1 MASSILRKIVK
12 GLFVLYSIKKLF
24 DKIKSKI
31 ALPKTKA
38 PTPEKQKTDDSKP
51 KIHPW
56 RSCPIGSHWVVT
68 HPLRVPPSKKRPGYI
83 TSRDGHCAD
92 NPYRSKNKVVPDYLS
107 RSEIHKISNEYFS
120 QLTGSPKADAL
131 GFPDGN
137 KYDVFIR
144 GWTKYW
150 NEVLKP
156 SDPLDPDFVKALIAS
171 ESNFKLKPP
180 PPDAGIGGKAHG
192 LMQLTD
198 QTISIID
205 NPKGELRNHLVE
217 FDYKD
222 ISDPVIVICA
232 GIRWLFYKKEF
243 RERKVKENIS
253 WLAAAMEY
261 KAFTKLLE
269 KGDPKA
275 IEQRDVLL
283 MYYERLKK

>member
-150 NEVLKP
+150 NEVLNP
-156 SDPLDPDFVKALIAS
+156 DEPLDPDLVKAIIFS
-171 ESNFKLKPP
+171 ESTFN
-180 PPDAGIGGKAHG
+180 PDAGKKSKKKDAPRG
-192 LMQLTD
+192 LMQIMDSTRGILAD
-198 QTISIID
+198 E
-205 NPKGELRNHLVE
+205 KGELKDHLVNLTE
-217 FDYKD
+217 EDAY
-222 ISDPVIVICA
+222 DPNLNIAA
-232 GIRWLFYKKEF
+232 GIRWLFRKKEIASSKLK
-243 RERKVKENIS
+243 RKATWDEAV
-253 WLAAAMEY
+253 AEY
-261 KAFTKLLE
+261 KSFLPQIRKGETPPNMQKFRDAF
-269 KGDPKA
+269 
-275 IEQRDVLL
+275 
-283 MYYERLKK
+283 ERLKS